1 VGTKKRW
8 HIQFRGRV
16 QGVGFR
22 YTAYH
27 LAQSLGLCGWVY
39 NDWDGSVEMEVQGDP
54 DTVRTMLERLDAAPF
69 IRIDSMEKSE
79 VPVQTHSISFEVRG
93 D

>member
-1 VGTKKRW
+1 MKTRLHLHFYGS
-8 HIQFRGRV
+8 V

-27 LAQSLGLCGWVY
+27 LAQSLGLTGWVR
-39 NDWDGSVEMEVQGDP
+39 NDWDGSVQMEAQGDS
-54 DTVRTMLERLDAAPF
+54 DAISRMLERLDAAPF
-69 IRIDSMEKSE
+69 IQIDRLEQAE
-79 VPVQTHSISFEVRG
+79 IPVLSHDLCFEVRG